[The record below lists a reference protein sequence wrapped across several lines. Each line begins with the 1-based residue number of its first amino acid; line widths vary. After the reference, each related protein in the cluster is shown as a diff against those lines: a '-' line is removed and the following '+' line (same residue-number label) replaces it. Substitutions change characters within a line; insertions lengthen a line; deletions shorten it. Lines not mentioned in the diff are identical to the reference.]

1 MSKKIRT
8 LVMILILAT
17 MTSTG
22 AFADTNTVNTT
33 YDSHNEAIA
42 LQEDSFV
49 YVRDSNN
56 NPVIKTLSPVG
67 DGTRLYNSKLGKS
80 TLSVNNVVGAGR
92 EDHKTMLWAKG
103 PVTVNFSGTN
113 GRYIFQY
120 DKLMY
125 RVSGGRVVFIRPQ
138 MDNLGYISGA
148 REKDYLKELPFQA
161 DYQTDKAITL
171 TEPGLYKITDSSYG
185 EGGNECLLYVG
196 NNDENLNLAE
206 AKIENAVP
214 TSLVVQAIGKTA
226 SLPAYNINGE
236 NYIRTEDL
244 ATILY
249 KTTRQFNKT
258 DNYAKTTNNNIVTG
272 SIYTPNGSELKAL
285 PSENA
290 VATPYTETVMLNNV
304 KVQPSIYT
312 INNEQFISLSDMNSF
327 LNLGLSVN
335 GNVATMSNVTN
346 VVNATGKITVD
357 VLNLTDKDYD
367 PYGGPTNLIP
377 SYKKLNIKGLT
388 DEQIKEKIKGFDT
401 KIICIYTDISDKLR
415 AELKQNYK
423 VE

>member
-1 MSKKIRT
+1 MSNKIRT
-8 LVMILILAT
+8 LVMALVLAT
-17 MTSTG
+17 ITSTG

-42 LQEDSFV
+42 LQEDPTV

-67 DGTRLYNSKLGKS
+67 DGTRLYESKLGTS
-80 TLSVNNVVGAGR
+80 TISVNNVVGAGR

-103 PVTVNFSGTN
+103 PVTVNFNNGSA

-120 DKLMY
+120 NPLMY
-125 RVSGGRVVFIRPQ
+125 RVSGGRIVFIRPQ

-148 REKDYLKELPFQA
+148 RENDYIKELPFQA
-161 DYQTDKAITL
+161 GYQKDKAITL
-171 TEPGLYKITDSSYG
+171 TEPGLYRLTTGAYG

-196 NNDENLNLAE
+196 SSAEELNLVTP
-206 AKIENAVP
+206 KIENAVA
-214 TSLVVQAIGKTA
+214 TSLNVAVANKTT

-236 NYIRTEDL
+236 NYIRTADL
-244 ATILY
+244 STILH
-249 KTTRQFNKT
+249 KTTREFNKT
-258 DNYAKTTNNNIVTG
+258 DNYAKTTNNNIVT
-272 SIYTPNGSELKAL
+272 SAVYTPNGSELKAL
-285 PSENA
+285 PSGNA
-290 VATPYTETVMLNNV
+290 VATPYTETFMLNNEQ
-304 KVQPSIYT
+304 VQPSIYT
-312 INNEQFISLSDMNSF
+312 INNEQFISLSDMNSL

-335 GNVATMSNVTN
+335 GNVVTMSNVSNMANT
-346 VVNATGKITVD
+346 AGKIAVD
-357 VLNLTDKDYD
+357 VLSLTDRDYD
-367 PYGGPTNLIP
+367 PYGPTGLIP
-377 SYKKLNIKGLT
+377 SYKKINIKGLT

-401 KIICIYTDISDKLR
+401 KVICIYTDISDKLR